1 MPVKYCECLNAI
13 DRGSMANVKSKGLRG
28 HPCLVPRDRGKYFE
42 HTLFVITD
50 ALGENII
57 T

>member
-1 MPVKYCECLNAI
+1 
-13 DRGSMANVKSKGLRG
+13 MAKVKSKGLKG

-42 HTLFVITD
+42 HNLFVITD
-50 ALGENII
+50 ALGESII